1 MPPKT
6 PLKQHQPLQH
16 WSLRPFKVTRLW
28 LYLEVKTASHA
39 KMLKAALSSARS
51 ARNLRT
57 AEHAAAAAAVGARK
71 DTQLLKLRA
80 CAGVS
85 SSMPALK
92 SNGIK
97 KPTKRPMKVA
107 QASVAIRRIT
117 GRKAARSGLTA
128 TPTPAATTA
137 ASRKA
142 HQIALAGRSIA
153 ARKSER
159 LKRVLAPKKVLP
171 SYSTKPLTM
180 PEEPHLR
187 VNKRLRSGCAKD
199 AGASTQTAH
208 ASTPY
213 KPLAAKVKEFESK
226 TPARFKSRA
235 LPVELTKPLTRT
247 EPVEPQLHTTMRA
260 RPPRFKPTTQLEV
273 EEMEAM
279 PKFHAQ
285 PLNHELLACRPSQPV
300 PEPRQPIQQQ
310 PFHFVTDLRHERRG
324 RMQEEADTAAAAAEQ
339 FRAKPLRKSIL
350 EAPTYVPKKSRM
362 SLTIPKSPLLLTKTR
377 SHKVEVEEPKQE
389 FKARPVPSFL
399 QVPKEFM
406 GPSQPELTQ
415 PQPFPLCT
423 ELRGRLHQER
433 LQAKLLE
440 AEVEAAEARRIKAQL
455 LPLTTDVPLLPPRP
469 EPKPLTVPQP
479 FTLRSEAR
487 HEGYIAELSAHL
499 AEEEQHKKQEAEFKA
514 RPVWHG
520 IPFQPQPCDLALTVP
535 QEVHL
540 ATEVRA
546 VVRQDFDQFMEEK
559 MRAAAEEKAAAEHAA
574 RLAEEAATREYRRSL
589 RFKAAPVPAFPAPSP
604 VAPSDKPLTKA
615 KTPKLGRKRKQ
626 DEGL

>member
-1 MPPKT
+1 
-6 PLKQHQPLQH
+6 
-16 WSLRPFKVTRLW
+16 
-28 LYLEVKTASHA
+28 
-39 KMLKAALSSARS
+39 
-51 ARNLRT
+51 
-57 AEHAAAAAAVGARK
+57 
-71 DTQLLKLRA
+71 
-80 CAGVS
+80 
-85 SSMPALK
+85 
-92 SNGIK
+92 
-97 KPTKRPMKVA
+97 
-107 QASVAIRRIT
+107 
-117 GRKAARSGLTA
+117 
-128 TPTPAATTA
+128 
-137 ASRKA
+137 
-142 HQIALAGRSIA
+142 
-153 ARKSER
+153 
-159 LKRVLAPKKVLP
+159 
-171 SYSTKPLTM
+171 
-180 PEEPHLR
+180 
-187 VNKRLRSGCAKD
+187 
-199 AGASTQTAH
+199 
-208 ASTPY
+208 
-213 KPLAAKVKEFESK
+213 
-226 TPARFKSRA
+226 
-235 LPVELTKPLTRT
+235 
-247 EPVEPQLHTTMRA
+247 
-260 RPPRFKPTTQLEV
+260 
-273 EEMEAM
+273 
-279 PKFHAQ
+279 
-285 PLNHELLACRPSQPV
+285 
-300 PEPRQPIQQQ
+300 
-310 PFHFVTDLRHERRG
+310 
-324 RMQEEADTAAAAAEQ
+324 MQEEADSAAAAAEQ

-362 SLTIPKSPLLLTKTR
+362 SLTIPISPLLLTKTR

-615 KTPKLGRKRKQ
+615 TTPKLGRKRKQ